1 MGSIQTKAR
10 QALNM
15 EAPAAS
21 CSSNDAL
28 ALNSTQDKKDRSNG
42 KDEEELNDGRNEGG
56 GEMPLWLTALPIEL
70 WVEILIRLPSLRD
83 VAHMSLVSH
92 FCHSLANDNS
102 GIPPSILNSSY
113 VCLLCLSSSPP
124 PLSLWCACLC

>member
-10 QALNM
+10 QALSI

-21 CSSNDAL
+21 CSSIDNAL
-28 ALNSTQDKKDRSNG
+28 ALNSMQDKKNRSNG
-42 KDEEELNDGRNEGG
+42 NKDEEEELNDGRNQGGGG
-56 GEMPLWLTALPIEL
+56 GEEMPWWLTALPIEL

-102 GIPPSILNSSY
+102 GIPPLILHSS
-113 VCLLCLSSSPP
+113 
-124 PLSLWCACLC
+124 